1 MLKTLRQ
8 VVEKTSSGSE
18 EDVNDKRKIK
28 ELETAI
34 LTLERT
40 QSYYL
45 KTFVDFNANVYPA
58 NETLSTAVMQ
68 LNASGG
74 VFKDATAI
82 AEQIRDAM
90 ARPLGEIKARIKLLN
105 GKADERQVIR
115 AEITH
120 YREKVTRLAN
130 DGLHNVKAQTKAE
143 SNQEK

>member
-1 MLKTLRQ
+1 M
-8 VVEKTSSGSE
+8 
-18 EDVNDKRKIK
+18 NDKRKIK
-28 ELETAI
+28 ELETAV

-40 QSYYL
+40 QQYYL
-45 KTFVDFNANVYPA
+45 KTFVDFNANAAAYHVDLANVYPA

-90 ARPLGEIKARIKLLN
+90 ARPLAEIKARIKLLN
-105 GKADERQVIR
+105 AKADERQVVR

-130 DGLHNVKAQTKAE
+130 DGLHNMKAQTKAE